1 MSLLPKR
8 LSVRGGGSV
17 YSPERER
24 LFYYGHLVCLEYL
37 LKKIIAVF
45 RLAIQGWIS
54 VKRQKVGPDISRAS
68 RFMSGIC
75 QVVCLTHG
83 RAFFIKL
90 VSLLNSIFLSRL
102 LKWKKRFHIKKANK
116 SKFIKD
122 RFAKS
127 INITTLR
134 VNRTILKQI
143 GESLRGW
150 FWKLCE
156 ECEEQLSSV

>member
-1 MSLLPKR
+1 M
-8 LSVRGGGSV
+8 
-17 YSPERER
+17 
-24 LFYYGHLVCLEYL
+24 HLDLC
-37 LKKIIAVF
+37 
-45 RLAIQGWIS
+45 
-54 VKRQKVGPDISRAS
+54 
-68 RFMSGIC
+68 
-75 QVVCLTHG
+75 
-83 RAFFIKL
+83 RAFVKSY
-90 VSLLNSIFLSRL
+90 VNSRESIFHQTGLIIKFYISFAAF
-102 LKWKKRFHIKKANK
+102 KMEKGFHIKKANK